1 MAGADPTGGWVFSM
15 PPVSDV
21 MTSPAATTTL
31 RLGAPPEHVFPRLTP
46 AQMDRVAAHGCRRR
60 VGSGEVLLEM
70 GESGRIFIITAG
82 SVETVRMVGDVEETI
97 VTHGVGSFT
106 GEIAVLSGR
115 RGLAR
120 NRAREPGEVI
130 EVDRSRLLA
139 LVQTDSELSDIFMRA
154 FIRRRLE
161 IIARGSTDLVLLGS
175 RHSAGTLR
183 IQEFLTRNAQPM
195 TYLDLEQDA
204 DVQDLLD
211 RFHVSAADIPIVIF
225 GGHTVLHNP
234 TNERIAECVGL
245 NAPVDPAQ
253 VRDVVIVGAGP
264 AGLAAAVY
272 GASEGLDVLVV
283 ESRAPGGQA
292 GASSRIEN
300 YLGFPTGISGQ
311 DLADRAY
318 SQAQKFGAQV
328 IVARK
333 ARALL
338 CQRGPFAVELE
349 DGSSVAARTIVLATG
364 ASYRKLAVQD
374 LARFEGAGVYYG
386 ATAMEAQLCREEDV
400 VVVGGGNSAGQAA
413 VFLAQSAQRV
423 YMLVRAAGL
432 AETMSRY
439 LIRRIEQSPSIELRT
454 HMEIVALEGG
464 DRLEAVHWRN
474 NQTMAVERRAVGHV
488 FVMTGAEP
496 ATRWLAD
503 CVALDDKGF
512 VKTGT
517 DVTRDELTAA
527 GWPRSRAPRHLET
540 SLPGVF
546 AVGDVR
552 SGNQKRVA
560 SAVGEGSTA
569 IALVHQVLKE
579 CSSQT
584 RHKTA

>member
-1 MAGADPTGGWVFSM
+1 MDN
-15 PPVSDV
+15 
-21 MTSPAATTTL
+21 TSPATTTNL
-31 RLGAPPEHVFPRLTP
+31 RLRSPPEHVFPKLTP
-46 AQMDRVAAHGCRRR
+46 AQMDRVAAHGRRRR
-60 VGSGEVLLEM
+60 VENGEVLLEM
-70 GESGRIFIITAG
+70 GESGKIFVVTAG
-82 SVETVRMVGDVEETI
+82 SIETVRMVGDVEEII

-106 GEIAVLSGR
+106 GEVAVLSGR

-120 NRAREPGEVI
+120 NRAREAGEVI
-130 EVDRSRLLA
+130 EVDRSRLMA
-139 LVQTDSELSDIFMRA
+139 LVQADSELSDILMRA
-154 FIRRRLE
+154 FVLRRLE

-175 RHSAGTLR
+175 SHSAGTLR
-183 IQEFLTRNAQPM
+183 IKEFLTRNAQPM
-195 TYLDLEQDA
+195 TYIDLEQDA
-204 DVQDLLD
+204 DVEELLD
-211 RFHVSAADIPIVIF
+211 RFHVSVADVPIVIV
-225 GGHTVLHNP
+225 GGSTVLNNP
-234 TNERIAECVGL
+234 TNERIAQCVGL
-245 NAPVDPAQ
+245 NAPVDSAQ

-283 ESRAPGGQA
+283 ESSAPGGQA

-311 DLADRAY
+311 DLAGRAY

-328 IVARK
+328 IVAKK

-338 CQRGPFAVELE
+338 CKRRPFAVELE
-349 DGSSVAARTIVLATG
+349 DGSSVAARTIVIATG
-364 ASYRKLAVQD
+364 AFYRKLTVPD
-374 LARFEGAGVYYG
+374 RARFEGVGVYYA
-386 ATAMEAQLCREEDV
+386 ATAMEAQLCRGEDV
-400 VVVGGGNSAGQAA
+400 IVVGGGNSAGQAA
-413 VFLAQSAQRV
+413 VFLAQSARRV
-423 YMLVRAAGL
+423 HLLVRAAGL

-454 HMEIVALEGG
+454 STEIVALEGG
-464 DRLEAVHWRN
+464 DHLEAVCLRD
-474 NQTMAVERRAVGHV
+474 NQTTAVERRAVGHV

-496 ATRWLAD
+496 ATQWLAD
-503 CVALDDKGF
+503 CVAFDDKGF

-517 DVTRDELTAA
+517 DLSRDELAAA
-527 GWPRSRAPRHLET
+527 GWARTRAPLHLET

-552 SGNQKRVA
+552 RGNLKRVA

-579 CSSQT
+579 
-584 RHKTA
+584 

>member
-1 MAGADPTGGWVFSM
+1 MTGSAPT
-15 PPVSDV
+15 
-21 MTSPAATTTL
+21 THL
-31 RLGAPPEHVFPRLTP
+31 RLKSPPEHVFPTLTP
-46 AQMDRVAAHGCRRR
+46 AQMDRVAAHGQRRR
-60 VGSGEVLLEM
+60 VQGGEVILEL
-70 GESGRIFIITAG
+70 GESGKIFVVTAG
-82 SVETVRMVGDVEETI
+82 SIETLRMVGDVEEI
-97 VTHGVGSFT
+97 LVTHGVGSFT
-106 GEIAVLSGR
+106 GEVAVLSGR

-120 NRAREPGEVI
+120 NRACEAGEVI
-130 EVDRSRLLA
+130 ELDRSRLMA
-139 LVQTDSELSDIFMRA
+139 LVQSDSELSDILMRA
-154 FIRRRLE
+154 FILRRLE

-175 RHSAGTLR
+175 RYSAGTLR
-183 IQEFLTRNAQPM
+183 IKEFLTLNAQPM
-195 TYLDLEQDA
+195 TYIDLEQDA
-204 DVQDLLD
+204 DVQALLD
-211 RFHVSAADIPIVIF
+211 RFQVSAADIPVLIF
-225 GGHTVLHNP
+225 GGRSVLHNP

-311 DLADRAY
+311 DLAGRAY

-328 IVARK
+328 IVAKK

-338 CQRGPFAVELE
+338 CKRRPFAVELE
-349 DGSSVAARTIVLATG
+349 DGSSVAARTIVIATG
-364 ASYRKLAVQD
+364 ASYRKLALPD
-374 LARFEGAGVYYG
+374 LARFEGAGVYYA
-386 ATAMEAQLCREEDV
+386 ATAMEAQLCRGEDV
-400 VVVGGGNSAGQAA
+400 IVVGGGNAAGQAA
-413 VFLAQSAQRV
+413 VYLAQSVRRV
-423 YMLVRAAGL
+423 HMLVRAAGL

-454 HMEIVALEGG
+454 RMEIVALEGG
-464 DRLEAVHWRN
+464 DRLEAVCWRD
-474 NQTMAVERRAVGHV
+474 NQTAAVERRAVGHV

-503 CVALDDKGF
+503 CVALDAKGF
-512 VKTGT
+512 VVTGT
-517 DVTRDELTAA
+517 DLSRDELTTA
-527 GWPRSRAPRHLET
+527 GWDRTRAPLHLET

-552 SGNQKRVA
+552 RGNLKRVA

-579 CSSQT
+579 
-584 RHKTA
+584 

>member
-1 MAGADPTGGWVFSM
+1 
-15 PPVSDV
+15 
-21 MTSPAATTTL
+21 MTTAAATTTL
-31 RLGAPPEHVFPRLTP
+31 RLASPPEHVFPRLTS
-46 AQMDRVAAHGCRRR
+46 AQMARIAAHGHVRR
-60 VGSGEVLLEM
+60 VESGEVLLEM
-70 GESGRIFIITAG
+70 GESGRIFVVTAG
-82 SVETVRMVGDVEETI
+82 SVQTVRMAGDVEEII

-106 GEIAVLSGR
+106 GEMAILSGR

-120 NRAREPGEVI
+120 TRARETGEVI
-130 EVDRSRLLA
+130 EVDRSRLMA
-139 LVQTDSELSDIFMRA
+139 LVQTDSELSDILMRA
-154 FIRRRLE
+154 FILRRLE
-161 IIARGSTDLVLLGS
+161 LIAMGSSDVVLLGS

-183 IQEFLTRNAQPM
+183 IKEFLSRNGQPL
-195 TYLDLEQDA
+195 TYVDLEQDVDA
-204 DVQDLLD
+204 QDLLD
-211 RFHVSAADIPIVIF
+211 RFHVGVHDVPVLIC
-225 GGHTVLHNP
+225 GGRTVLRNP
-234 TNERIAECVGL
+234 SNEKIAECLGL

-253 VRDVVIVGAGP
+253 VRDAVIVGAGP

-283 ESRAPGGQA
+283 ESTAPGGQA
-292 GASSRIEN
+292 GSSSRIEN
-300 YLGFPTGISGQ
+300 YLGFPMGISGQ
-311 DLADRAY
+311 DLAGRAY

-328 IVARK
+328 TVAKK

-338 CQRGPFAVELE
+338 CKRKPFSIELE
-349 DGSSVAARTIVLATG
+349 DGSTVSARTIVIATG
-364 ASYRKLAVQD
+364 ASYRKLAVAD

-386 ATAMEAQLCREEDV
+386 ATPMEAQLCRGEDV
-400 VVVGGGNSAGQAA
+400 IVVGGGNSAGQAA
-413 VFLAQSAQRV
+413 VFLAQTVRRV
-423 YMLVRAAGL
+423 YMLVRAASL

-454 HMEIVALEGG
+454 RMEIVALEGS
-464 DRLEAVHWRN
+464 DRLEAVRWRN
-474 NQTMAVERRAVGHV
+474 SQTMAVERRAVGHV

-503 CVALDDKGF
+503 CVVLDDKGF
-512 VKTGT
+512 IKTGT
-517 DVTRDELTAA
+517 DLTRDELTAA
-527 GWPRSRAPRHLET
+527 GWARSRAPHHLET

-579 CSSQT
+579 
-584 RHKTA
+584 